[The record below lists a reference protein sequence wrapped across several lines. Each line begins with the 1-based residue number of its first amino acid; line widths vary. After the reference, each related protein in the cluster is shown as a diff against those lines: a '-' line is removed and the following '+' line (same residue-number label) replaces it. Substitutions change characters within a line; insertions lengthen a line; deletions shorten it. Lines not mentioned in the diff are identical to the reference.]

1 MTDSIKGALQHLAA
15 SVSSSVR
22 RNSAGPEQFGSAPLH
37 HVSSDVDLRA
47 LPADST
53 AAAAAASGS
62 SSEQLPSMS
71 SPLPGGSASGDDN
84 TAFSTVPLS
93 SATSQQAAYARILD
107 DLPNK
112 AEWSS
117 LAHRGTIDPMQ
128 QTQYAAQPPSAD
140 SSLSAAA
147 ASSGSAARPL
157 FRKTG
162 IICTIGPGTNSPSAL
177 ADLRK
182 AGMNIMRMNFSHG
195 DHAYHQSAIDNLR
208 KSFDV
213 YPGPP
218 VAVALDTKV
227 RRLSLTHTL
236 THTTARSAISATAH
250 SLLLCAPPRL
260 LRAWPVSCVLRGLRS
275 AQVRC
280 VWARWS

>member
-1 MTDSIKGALQHLAA
+1 MSDSIKGALQQLAA

-22 RNSAGPEQFGSAPLH
+22 RHSAGPEQFGSGPLH

-47 LPADST
+47 LPVDSHRDAT
-53 AAAAAASGS
+53 
-62 SSEQLPSMS
+62 QLPSMS
-71 SPLPGGSASGDDN
+71 SPLPGGSAAGDDS

-93 SATSQQAAYARILD
+93 SAASQQAVYARILE

-112 AEWSS
+112 ADWSS

-128 QTQYAAQPPSAD
+128 QTGSSSTD
-140 SSLSAAA
+140 SSP
-147 ASSGSAARPL
+147 SAARPL

-162 IICTIGPGTNSPSAL
+162 IICTIGPGTNSPTAL

-195 DHAYHQSAIDNLR
+195 DHAYHQSAIDNLK

-218 VAVALDTKV
+218 VAIALDTKV
-227 RRLSLTHTL
+227 
-236 THTTARSAISATAH
+236 H
-250 SLLLCAPPRL
+250 S
-260 LRAWPVSCVLRGLRS
+260 
-275 AQVRC
+275 
-280 VWARWS
+280 

>member
-1 MTDSIKGALQHLAA
+1 MTESIKDALHHLAA
-15 SVSSSVR
+15 SVSSSMR
-22 RNSAGPEQFGSAPLH
+22 RNSAGPEQFGTAPLH
-37 HVSSDVDLRA
+37 HVSSDVDLRSM
-47 LPADST
+47 PPPPTEDGGT
-53 AAAAAASGS
+53 
-62 SSEQLPSMS
+62 QLPSMS
-71 SPLPGGSASGDDN
+71 SPLPGGSAAGDDS

-93 SATSQQAAYARILD
+93 SAASQQAAYARILD

-128 QTQYAAQPPSAD
+128 QSAE
-140 SSLSAAA
+140 S
-147 ASSGSAARPL
+147 ASSSSPRPL

-162 IICTIGPGTNSPSAL
+162 IICTIGPGTNSPTAL

-208 KSFDV
+208 RSFDV

-227 RRLSLTHTL
+227 HIHTHS
-236 THTTARSAISATAH
+236 THCTRA
-250 SLLLCAPPRL
+250 APPHVYVTISSHDRTD
-260 LRAWPVSCVLRGLRS
+260 CRS
-275 AQVRC
+275 
-280 VWARWS
+280 S

>member
-47 LPADST
+47 LPADS
-53 AAAAAASGS
+53 SNS
-62 SSEQLPSMS
+62 SNDATQLPSMS
-71 SPLPGGSASGDDN
+71 SPLPGGSAAGDDS
-84 TAFSTVPLS
+84 TAFSVPLS
-93 SATSQQAAYARILD
+93 SAASQQASYARILE

-128 QTQYAAQPPSAD
+128 QTQLSTAVSD
-140 SSLSAAA
+140 SSPP
-147 ASSGSAARPL
+147 ASSPPAVPRPL

-162 IICTIGPGTNSPSAL
+162 IICTIGPGTNSPTAL

-195 DHAYHQSAIDNLR
+195 DHAYHQSAIDNLK

-218 VAVALDTKV
+218 VAIALDTKV
-227 RRLSLTHTL
+227 GDRYNTPITQPTQPARTFPPHHELRLS
-236 THTTARSAISATAH
+236 SASQ
-250 SLLLCAPPRL
+250 S
-260 LRAWPVSCVLRGLRS
+260 S
-275 AQVRC
+275 
-280 VWARWS
+280 

>member
-1 MTDSIKGALQHLAA
+1 MADSIKGALQHLAA

-37 HVSSDVDLRA
+37 HVSSDVDLRT
-47 LPADST
+47 LPTDGST
-53 AAAAAASGS
+53 PATDNNTT
-62 SSEQLPSMS
+62 QLPSMS
-71 SPLPGGSASGDDN
+71 SLLPGGSAAGDDS
-84 TAFSTVPLS
+84 TAFSVPLS
-93 SATSQQAAYARILD
+93 SAASQQAAYARILD

-128 QTQYAAQPPSAD
+128 QTQSSAT
-140 SSLSAAA
+140 
-147 ASSGSAARPL
+147 RPL

-162 IICTIGPGTNSPSAL
+162 IICTIGPGTNSPAAL

-218 VAVALDTKV
+218 VAIALDTKV
-227 RRLSLTHTL
+227 RHTSNTTHSSQ
-236 THTTARSAISATAH
+236 HGAH
-250 SLLLCAPPRL
+250 
-260 LRAWPVSCVLRGLRS
+260 
-275 AQVRC
+275 
-280 VWARWS
+280 

>member
-22 RNSAGPEQFGSAPLH
+22 RNSAGPEQFGTAPLH

-47 LPADST
+47 LPADTANHSGGDST
-53 AAAAAASGS
+53 
-62 SSEQLPSMS
+62 QLPSMS
-71 SPLPGGSASGDDN
+71 SPLAGGSAAGDDS
-84 TAFSTVPLS
+84 TAFSTVPLG
-93 SATSQQAAYARILD
+93 SAASQQAAYARILD

-128 QTQYAAQPPSAD
+128 QTIHD
-140 SSLSAAA
+140 STV
-147 ASSGSAARPL
+147 RPL

-162 IICTIGPGTNSPSAL
+162 IICTIGPGTNTPSAL

-195 DHAYHQSAIDNLR
+195 DHNYHQSAIDNLR

-227 RRLSLTHTL
+227 TSLTPIHSVHTSHTDTAVHLPEL
-236 THTTARSAISATAH
+236 TRT
-250 SLLLCAPPRL
+250 
-260 LRAWPVSCVLRGLRS
+260 SCVL
-275 AQVRC
+275 C
-280 VWARWS
+280 VYRLYCGWLCV